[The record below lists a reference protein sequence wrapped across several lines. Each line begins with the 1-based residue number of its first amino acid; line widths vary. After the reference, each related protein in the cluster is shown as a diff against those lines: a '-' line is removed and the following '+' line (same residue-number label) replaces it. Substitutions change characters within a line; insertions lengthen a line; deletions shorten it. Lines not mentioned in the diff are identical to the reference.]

1 MTSFLKK
8 ELCAVRHGSF
18 NVKGDNMIGERQIVH
33 HKMTQEQIA
42 NELCGVGKGNN
53 QWTRQNVV
61 STQEQMAKEL
71 GVFIMA
77 IILARRVAKFAFLK
91 KILQSS
97 WEFHLDI

>member
-42 NELCGVGKGNN
+42 K
-53 QWTRQNVV
+53 Q
-61 STQEQMAKEL
+61 L
-71 GVFIMA
+71 GVSP
-77 IILARRVAKFAFLK
+77 RYLK
-91 KILQSS
+91 NMKS
-97 WEFHLDI
+97 